1 MIDVYNRDRKNLIS
15 IIYKKR
21 RRRRKMSKGSN
32 YKLGQ
37 VFGYKGPNEKVQPED
52 IISSIKFNQNGN
64 LLALGDNAG
73 RIIIF

>member
-1 MIDVYNRDRKNLIS
+1 
-15 IIYKKR
+15 
-21 RRRRKMSKGSN
+21 MSKGSN

-73 RIIIF
+73 RIIIFSINKKSKSNDESFDYYA

>member
-1 MIDVYNRDRKNLIS
+1 
-15 IIYKKR
+15 
-21 RRRRKMSKGSN
+21 MSKGSN

-37 VFGYKGPNEKVQPED
+37 VFGYKGPNEKVQQED
-52 IISSIKFNQNGN
+52 VISSIKFNKNGN